1 MEKHL
6 SFFLEANKNVQ
17 EPGQSEK
24 MARLAQSSS
33 VNFDGSPWNHVEH
46 IKIGDGLTVCG
57 SNTSIIFH
65 LPYAPCFVSK
75 YTSTT
80 EHMGMSDVKNM
91 LYEMIFQ
98 GGLW

>member
-1 MEKHL
+1 MDKHL
-6 SFFLEANKNVQ
+6 SFLEANKNVQ

-46 IKIGDGLTVCG
+46 IKIGDGLKVCG